1 MGEPWDSGAMTVAT
15 NLALNAATPNGYT
28 ADLNP
33 KVRKYSFRQEPSLWP
48 AKHLNQP
55 D

>member
-1 MGEPWDSGAMTVAT
+1 MPSR
-15 NLALNAATPNGYT
+15 NLAFNAATPNGYT

-33 KVRKYSFRQEPSLWP
+33 KVRKNSLRQEPSLCP
-48 AKHLNQP
+48 AKHPNQS

>member
-1 MGEPWDSGAMTVAT
+1 MAST
-15 NLALNAATPNGYT
+15 NLAFNAATPNGYT
-28 ADLNP
+28 ADLNS